1 MPRFNRLLITG
12 AAGNL
17 GRVMRT
23 GLAPLATTLRITDR
37 GDMSP
42 VADNEE
48 AMTCELGDLDA
59 VMQVV
64 EGCGLCDREAR
75 EAERSTPSANT
86 FQGEGALLQVARV
99 CGDLFSSLCHSSV
112 KAAFEREV
120 AAALCPV
127 LVSAVVPLARLS

>member
-37 GDMSP
+37 GHMSP

-48 AMTCELGDLDA
+48 AMT
-59 VMQVV
+59 
-64 EGCGLCDREAR
+64 
-75 EAERSTPSANT
+75 
-86 FQGEGALLQVARV
+86 
-99 CGDLFSSLCHSSV
+99 
-112 KAAFEREV
+112 
-120 AAALCPV
+120 
-127 LVSAVVPLARLS
+127 